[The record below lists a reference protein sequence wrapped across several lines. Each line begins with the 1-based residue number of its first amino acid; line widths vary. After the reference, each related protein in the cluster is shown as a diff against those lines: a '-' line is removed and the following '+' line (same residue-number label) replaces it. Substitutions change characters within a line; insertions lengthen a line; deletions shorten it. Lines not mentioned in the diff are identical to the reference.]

1 MKQIKH
7 YVSLLFLAC
16 FLLVTISPA
25 FATPKT
31 KEVCR
36 VQKLDHGKT
45 KNVCK
50 KIKIHKK
57 LSGTKVPDKKKK

>member
-16 FLLVTISPA
+16 FLLVTV
-25 FATPKT
+25 TPTIAAT

-36 VQKLDHGKT
+36 TVKNTQGKI
-45 KNVCK
+45 KSVCK
-50 KIKIHKK
+50 KIKVHKK
-57 LSGTKVPDKKKK
+57 LDGTKVPEKKKK

>member
-25 FATPKT
+25 YAAPKT

-36 VQKLDHGKT
+36 VQKSDNGKT
-45 KNVCK
+45 KQVCK
-50 KIKIHKK
+50 KIKVHKK
-57 LSGTKVPDKKKK
+57 LSGTKVPVKKKK